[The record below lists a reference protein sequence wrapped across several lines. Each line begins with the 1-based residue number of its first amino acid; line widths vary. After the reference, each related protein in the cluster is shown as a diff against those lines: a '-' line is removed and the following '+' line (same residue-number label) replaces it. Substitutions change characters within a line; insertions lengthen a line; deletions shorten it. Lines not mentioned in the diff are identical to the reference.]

1 MARLCPLFSGSSG
14 NSYYIGSRSGG
25 LLIDAGRSAKQLEG
39 MLRLCGIDPLAIG
52 GILVTHEHTD
62 HVSGLRVFA
71 KKFGTPIYASAGTL
85 RALAPSLEGLE
96 THTAHPGLELSGME
110 VEPFPTSHDCAE
122 PTGYRIRTQDGRTFA
137 LATDLGQVTD
147 TVRGHLLGADFVV
160 IESNHDLELLRTGP
174 YPAMLKRRIL
184 SERGHLS
191 NRACAALLPEL
202 LQSGA
207 RRFLL
212 AHLSHENN
220 TPALALGA
228 SLEALTR
235 AGYVREV
242 DFLLDV
248 AQPEN
253 RAGKSIIF

>member
-147 TVRGHLLGADFVV
+147 TVRSHLLGADFVV

-174 YPAMLKRRIL
+174 YPAMLKRRI
-184 SERGHLS
+184 R
-191 NRACAALLPEL
+191 
-202 LQSGA
+202 
-207 RRFLL
+207 
-212 AHLSHENN
+212 
-220 TPALALGA
+220 
-228 SLEALTR
+228 
-235 AGYVREV
+235 
-242 DFLLDV
+242 
-248 AQPEN
+248 
-253 RAGKSIIF
+253 